1 MPAKPARY
9 TCPHCGCEQET
20 PARPPVGTRVKH
32 PKRGE
37 GVISSYDHCD
47 AITCDVDYNGQE
59 WTERLRELTILP

>member
-1 MPAKPARY
+1 MKTKQASY
-9 TCPHCGCEQET
+9 TCPHCGCEQSLPPR
-20 PARPPVGTRVKH
+20 PAIGTRVCH

-47 AITCDVDYNGQE
+47 AITCDVAYSGQE